1 MYVWIL
7 FNNKHDRFTTC
18 FKNLWNKILGFFC
31 TFKSDNKA
39 CPEKKL
45 EKSKDIE
52 QKQVSRL
59 DYFSEDLRK
68 S

>member
-39 CPEKKL
+39 YLEKIL
-45 EKSKDIE
+45 EKSPIQLFTIYPNRQV
-52 QKQVSRL
+52 QKL
-59 DYFSEDLRK
+59 YK
-68 S
+68 